1 MGTDPSELNNP
12 EQNGLVWHYQL
23 LWVVAGVSL
32 FLNLTLIGSLL
43 VLRNRVGQA
52 LAATITVLDKVDLD
66 AVDFT
71 VSIDETLPIET
82 SVEFD
87 ETFIVPIDTTIPI
100 DTSIPFEETVVVPIN
115 TVIPVNTTV
124 SVPISIPFA
133 GTVNIIDIPISTQI
147 PVNLTVEVPISKEV
161 PIQLEIPV
169 NLEVEIP
176 IKRQIPI
183 VAEVPVQ
190 FDLPVSVPL
199 TGTPIESILHAA
211 RDALEELAAAVGL

>member
-1 MGTDPSELNNP
+1 MEANPVEINNS

-32 FLNLTLIGSLL
+32 ALNLTLIGTLL
-43 VLRNRVGQA
+43 VLRNRAGQA
-52 LAATITVLDKVDLD
+52 LAATTTVLNEVDFD
-66 AVDFT
+66 AYDFT

-124 SVPISIPFA
+124 SIPVSIPFA
-133 GTVNIIDIPISTQI
+133 GTVNIIDLPITTQI
-147 PVNLTVEVPISKEV
+147 PVNLNVEVPISKEF
-161 PIQLEIPV
+161 PFNWRYP
-169 NLEVEIP
+169 
-176 IKRQIPI
+176 
-183 VAEVPVQ
+183 
-190 FDLPVSVPL
+190 
-199 TGTPIESILHAA
+199 
-211 RDALEELAAAVGL
+211 